1 MCRGADRG
9 RLGSK
14 GEPPLKRRVRRSKRT
29 KRPRRDRASA
39 GLAATTPGEGVA
51 SSLGGRPR
59 RLFQVTPR
67 HLQLLAELDRLFPDQ
82 APIVDLRALG
92 PGSESIETISDALL
106 QSMILRLERPVFLA
120 FGEINS
126 ERIIDYIEE
135 QLEAGA
141 WSLDPHEIY
150 AETLYR
156 LFERLQKR
164 REAGDRIL
172 DGVAR
177 VSRRSALR
185 GEKPLIAPEE
195 TTFDML
201 SECAERVIQEQV
213 EWLTASTLPLP
224 GLAAPRAPPPARVL
238 ERGRKWIASE
248 SVVLGEAES
257 ERLVAHALLTLP
269 KLQRRLIHLRDQRG
283 LDAQEIAQRLDL
295 RPFEALLQLKRA
307 ELALHDRIREII
319 LRFLGG
325 PPQSAAEESNE
336 SQPGKLLR
344 LRSEPGDVTDASNGG
359 KKGRGKRRSD
369 KEEDHELHD

>member
-1 MCRGADRG
+1 MSRGADRG
-9 RLGSK
+9 RIGSK

-39 GLAATTPGEGVA
+39 SLAATTPGEGVA
-51 SSLGGRPR
+51 SSLRGGAR

-92 PGSESIETISDALL
+92 PGTESIETISDALL
-106 QSMILRLERPVFLA
+106 RSMLQRLERPVFLA

-126 ERIIDYIEE
+126 ERLIDFIEE

-164 REAGDRIL
+164 GEPGDGIL
-172 DGVAR
+172 DGAAR
-177 VSRRSALR
+177 VPRRSTSR
-185 GEKPLIAPEE
+185 TEKTLIAPEQSI
-195 TTFDML
+195 FDML
-201 SECAERVIQEQV
+201 AESSERVIQEQV

-224 GLAAPRAPPPARVL
+224 GLAAPRAPPPAKVL

-325 PPQSAAEESNE
+325 PPQTAAEETTE
-336 SQPGKLLR
+336 PRPGKLLR
-344 LRSEPGDVTDASNGG
+344 LRSEPSAVTDASNDD
-359 KKGRGKRRSD
+359 KRGRGKGRSD
-369 KEEDHELHD
+369 KEEDHDLHD

>member
-1 MCRGADRG
+1 
-9 RLGSK
+9 
-14 GEPPLKRRVRRSKRT
+14 LKRRVRRSKRT

-39 GLAATTPGEGVA
+39 NLAATTSGEGVA
-51 SSLGGRPR
+51 SSLTGGAR

-67 HLQLLAELDRLFPDQ
+67 HLQLLAELDRLFPEQ

-92 PGSESIETISDALL
+92 PGTESIETISDALL
-106 QSMILRLERPVFLA
+106 RSMLRRLERPVFLA

-126 ERIIDYIEE
+126 ERLIDFIEE

-164 REAGDRIL
+164 GEPGDGIL
-172 DGVAR
+172 DGAAR
-177 VSRRSALR
+177 MPRRSTSR
-185 GEKPLIAPEE
+185 TEKALIAPGQSI
-195 TTFDML
+195 FDML
-201 SECAERVIQEQV
+201 AESSERVIQEQV

-224 GLAAPRAPPPARVL
+224 GLAAPRAPPPAKVL

-325 PPQSAAEESNE
+325 PPQTAAEESTE
-336 SQPGKLLR
+336 PRPGKLLR
-344 LRSEPGDVTDASNGG
+344 LRSEPSAVTDASNDD
-359 KKGRGKRRSD
+359 KRGRGKGRSD
-369 KEEDHELHD
+369 KEEDHDLHD